1 MNTER
6 NCQSCGNYKNE
17 FCSELDMKPCYP
29 EKGCDYFSEI
39 KNEFIWIV
47 TYWDFGNDPVVTA
60 FNNEE
65 TANRCY
71 KYFKKHHELCCLDKC
86 PIYSHFLES
95 EEDE

>member
-1 MNTER
+1 MNAER

-29 EKGCDYFSEI
+29 EKGCDYFNEI
-39 KNEFIWIV
+39 KNESIWIV
-47 TYWDFGNDPVVTA
+47 TYWDFGSEPVVTA

-65 TANRCY
+65 AAIECRDYFKRCY
-71 KYFKKHHELCCLDKC
+71 DECCLDEC